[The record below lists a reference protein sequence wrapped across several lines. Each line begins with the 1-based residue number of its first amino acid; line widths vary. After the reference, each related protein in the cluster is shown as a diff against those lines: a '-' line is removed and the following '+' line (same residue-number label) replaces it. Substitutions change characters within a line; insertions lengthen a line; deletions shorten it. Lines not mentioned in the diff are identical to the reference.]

1 MVRVPPPQPI
11 TNRNSSSGFLLYNFL
26 MIHIF
31 AAIDCEVK
39 ALKHLVSDDLEIVL
53 TGIGKVNAAFA
64 VGRTFHHGLTRQD
77 LSSDVIINIG
87 TCGSK
92 DLHGLFIV
100 NKITDDATGR
110 DYYPDILRVEGLN
123 EASLIT
129 VDEVKTDPEPG
140 YLYDME
146 GSAIYQAG
154 SKLISPDRIIFLKM
168 VSDNGD
174 VGGVTEESVNELVE
188 SFLPEIE
195 ALIKSINERIVTPSN
210 DNNDRLYDLLKAS
223 ASMKVQ
229 IDEFMRFARSMG
241 EDENRVFD
249 EAGAREVTSRA
260 GGKEVISRVRSILTH
275 LS

>member
-92 DLHGLFIV
+92 DLHGLFMV

-195 ALIKSINERIVTPSN
+195 ALINSINESIVTPSK

-229 IDEFMRFARSMG
+229 IDELMRFARSMG
-241 EDENRVFD
+241 EDGNRVFD

>member
-241 EDENRVFD
+241 EDGNRVFD

>member
-77 LSSDVIINIG
+77 LLSDMIINIG

-92 DLHGLFIV
+92 DLHGLFMV

-110 DYYPDILRVEGLN
+110 DYYPDILRVEDLN

-168 VSDNGD
+168 VSDKGD
-174 VGGVTEESVNELVE
+174 VSGVTEESVNALVE
-188 SFLPEIE
+188 SYVPQIEELIRKIREEISDTN
-195 ALIKSINERIVTPSN
+195 SINN
-210 DNNDRLYDLLKAS
+210 DYLYDLLKAS
-223 ASMKVQ
+223 ATMKVQ
-229 IDEFMRFARSMG
+229 IDELMKYAESMVVEG
-241 EDENRVFD
+241 RQLFD

>member
-92 DLHGLFIV
+92 DLHGLFMV

>member
-129 VDEVKTDPEPG
+129 VDEVKTDPESG

-195 ALIKSINERIVTPSN
+195 ALIKSINESIVTPSN

-241 EDENRVFD
+241 EDGNRVFD

>member
-1 MVRVPPPQPI
+1 M
-11 TNRNSSSGFLLYNFL
+11 LYNFS

-39 ALKHLVSDDLEIVL
+39 ALRHLVSDDLEIIL

-64 VGRTFHHGLTRQD
+64 AGRTFPSDLTRQD
-77 LSSDVIINIG
+77 LSSDVVINIG

-92 DLHGLFIV
+92 DLHGLFLV
-100 NKITDDATGR
+100 NKITDDASGR
-110 DYYPDILRVEGLN
+110 DYYPDLLRTKGLP
-123 EASLIT
+123 EAKLIT
-129 VDEVKTDPEPG
+129 VDIVKTDPEPG
-140 YLYDME
+140 VLYDME
-146 GSAIYQAG
+146 ASAIYHAC
-154 SKLISPDRIIFLKM
+154 SKLISPDRMIFLKM

-195 ALIKSINERIVTPSN
+195 ALIKSINESIVTPSK

-229 IDEFMRFARSMG
+229 IDELMRFARSMG
-241 EDENRVFD
+241 EDGNRVFD
-249 EAGAREVTSRA
+249 EAGACEITSRA
-260 GGKEVISRVRSILTH
+260 GGKEVIARVRSVLTH

>member
-195 ALIKSINERIVTPSN
+195 ALIKSINESIVTPSN

-241 EDENRVFD
+241 EDGNRVFD